1 MGKVMKKRMK
11 PLIWPIAVSSIFLLG
26 QTAFAETSEP
36 AQTEPSTTIS
46 SSDAENGA
54 SETETTSNVP
64 IDNSGET
71 ISSSEDTSINSSTS
85 SDQID
90 HLQDLENKRK
100 ELEEALEAAKNK
112 LKEDQAAIDQDLA
125 NLKNK
130 VGNDRAQLEK
140 KLAEAKAEAVQT
152 DLDGKIQQAKEF
164 NQQLNQVAQ
173 TASGKLSQTQADITA
188 ASQAIHGKIS
198 EAQTV
203 ANDFEAK
210 KADLA
215 ASFQR
220 IKDILHSAGEKSVT
234 SGSTTETVQQT
245 TEPSKSTSQT
255 LPKTN
260 EKTAS
265 VNYSFVGTGVLVA
278 AAYGIIRKKK

>member
-1 MGKVMKKRMK
+1 MKKRMK

>member
-140 KLAEAKAEAVQT
+140 KLAEAKAVQT

>member
-1 MGKVMKKRMK
+1 M
-11 PLIWPIAVSSIFLLG
+11 
-26 QTAFAETSEP
+26 
-36 AQTEPSTTIS
+36 
-46 SSDAENGA
+46 
-54 SETETTSNVP
+54 
-64 IDNSGET
+64 
-71 ISSSEDTSINSSTS
+71 
-85 SDQID
+85 
-90 HLQDLENKRK
+90 
-100 ELEEALEAAKNK
+100 
-112 LKEDQAAIDQDLA
+112 
-125 NLKNK
+125 
-130 VGNDRAQLEK
+130 GNDRAQLEK
-140 KLAEAKAEAVQT
+140 KLAEAKAKAEAVQT

>member
-85 SDQID
+85 SDPID

-130 VGNDRAQLEK
+130 VGNDRAQLE
-140 KLAEAKAEAVQT
+140 EKACRSRKQKREAVQT

-203 ANDFEAK
+203 ANEF
-210 KADLA
+210 
-215 ASFQR
+215 
-220 IKDILHSAGEKSVT
+220 
-234 SGSTTETVQQT
+234 
-245 TEPSKSTSQT
+245 
-255 LPKTN
+255 
-260 EKTAS
+260 
-265 VNYSFVGTGVLVA
+265 
-278 AAYGIIRKKK
+278 

>member
-1 MGKVMKKRMK
+1 
-11 PLIWPIAVSSIFLLG
+11 
-26 QTAFAETSEP
+26 
-36 AQTEPSTTIS
+36 
-46 SSDAENGA
+46 
-54 SETETTSNVP
+54 
-64 IDNSGET
+64 
-71 ISSSEDTSINSSTS
+71 
-85 SDQID
+85 
-90 HLQDLENKRK
+90 
-100 ELEEALEAAKNK
+100 
-112 LKEDQAAIDQDLA
+112 
-125 NLKNK
+125 
-130 VGNDRAQLEK
+130 
-140 KLAEAKAEAVQT
+140 
-152 DLDGKIQQAKEF
+152 KEF

-220 IKDILHSAGEKSVT
+220 IKDILHSAGEKSVA
-234 SGSTTETVQQT
+234 SGSPTETVQQT

-265 VNYSFVGTGVLVA
+265 V
-278 AAYGIIRKKK
+278 